1 MSTRKPQTGRKPA
14 GKTAKAAGGTGTGG
28 NTAQGRKTPGK
39 AVATAGTATV
49 YMYVGP
55 ALPRGLLKANSMF
68 TGTMESVLQELEPAI
83 ARYPLVKRLLVPV
96 SNLANAKMQIRD
108 SGTLLG
114 HSYRQLADDMKK

>member
-1 MSTRKPQTGRKPA
+1 MSTRKRAAKAT
-14 GKTAKAAGGTGTGG
+14 KAAGGTVPGG
-28 NTAQGRKTPGK
+28 NTAHGRKTPGR
-39 AVATAGTATV
+39 AVATAGTSTV
-49 YMYVGP
+49 YVYVGP

-68 TGTMESVLQELEPAI
+68 TGTMEAVLHELEPAI

-114 HSYRQLADDMKK
+114 HSYRQLADDMKN